1 MTTDWLKSRK
11 LLCIRLDNLGDVIMT
26 TPAMRALKES
36 IPGVSLTLLTS
47 QSGAQATAL
56 IPQLDDVIIY
66 EAPWMKAT
74 SPRRNSAA
82 DWKLIERLRR
92 SLFDGAL
99 IFTVFS
105 QNPLPAALTAFLADI
120 PLRIAYSRENP
131 YQLLT
136 DWIKEPDSVQQMRH
150 EVRRQLDLV
159 AAIGCSVE
167 DERLGLQVQEKDQ
180 LTAIHKLREA
190 GVNLSNPWVVIHP
203 GSTAPSRRYAP
214 QGFAE
219 IAARLTIE
227 DGMQVVF
234 TGDRDEA
241 ILVESIQ
248 QMTPRSFSLAGQLT
262 LGEMSALLQIS
273 PLLISNN
280 TGPMHIAAAVGTPVV
295 ALYALTNPQHTPWQV
310 PSRVLNHD
318 VPCKNCFKSI
328 CPEGH
333 HNCLQLVKPD
343 RVVQSARDLLR
354 ETTSSRTS
362 LMEAPGP

>member
-1 MTTDWLKSRK
+1 MTQDWLKSKK

-26 TPAMRALKES
+26 TPAIRALKES

-47 QSGAQATAL
+47 QSGAQAAAL
-56 IPQLDDVIIY
+56 IPQLDDVVIY
-66 EAPWMKAT
+66 DAPWMKAT
-74 SPRRNSAA
+74 SPRRNSTA

-136 DWIKEPDSVQQMRH
+136 DWIKETDSVQQMRH
-150 EVRRQLDLV
+150 EVRRQLDMV
-159 AAIGCSVE
+159 AAIGCSVQ

-190 GVNLSNPWVVIHP
+190 GVNLSHPWVVIHP

-219 IAARLTIE
+219 IAARLIME

-234 TGDRDEA
+234 TGDCDEA

-248 QMTPRSFSLAGQLT
+248 QMTTRSFSLAGQLT
-262 LGEMSALLQIS
+262 LGEMAALLQIS